1 VSPRVDGLDLAD
13 DATVEALV
21 ALQRASYAVEAE
33 LIGAAEL
40 PPQRETADELRAS
53 GETFLGARRDGRLVG
68 AVAYVRDGGTVDI
81 HRLVV
86 DPAVF
91 RGGIATA
98 LLDALDARERDAEHW
113 TVGTGA
119 ANAPARALYERRGFT
134 VAEERLVGDGIR
146 YVRLD
151 RSGGQ

>member
-1 VSPRVDGLDLAD
+1 M
-13 DATVEALV
+13 
-21 ALQRASYAVEAE
+21 
-33 LIGAAEL
+33 
-40 PPQRETADELRAS
+40 
-53 GETFLGARRDGRLVG
+53 
-68 AVAYVRDGGTVDI
+68 
-81 HRLVV
+81 V
-86 DPAVF
+86 DPAAF